1 MSGYKFIIFLILVWI
16 TTGCQHSN
24 SNSASSA
31 FPMKQTNR
39 VTLAEKDAVSQD
51 SNLNKKQSSSDNILN
66 DIALNIEQANN
77 TEQTIT
83 TSQPITQE
91 QAASEKTTKFE
102 TSILTRKDVPAP
114 KEQISDETSE
124 SEPAAQER
132 IDQALELCN
141 YAQQMWE
148 KGKLEE
154 ALTNLDSA
162 YFSILEIDP
171 QISPE
176 FNQQK
181 EDIRYLIS
189 KRILEI
195 YASRQIVVNGQHDEI
210 PITLNQYVQK
220 EIKRLTGPERKFF
233 VQSYERSQRY
243 RPYIVEQLKK
253 AGLPEEISWL
263 PLIESGFK
271 IRALSR
277 ARALG
282 LWQFIPSTG
291 YKFGLSR
298 NYYID
303 ERLDPEKATKA
314 AIAYLKEL
322 HNLFGDWTTA
332 LAAYNCGE
340 SRVLRIIRK
349 QKINY
354 LDNFWDL
361 FQSLPRETSR
371 YVPRFLATLHIINN
385 LDKYNIKISKKFSPI
400 KYNTYEIK
408 KQVRLK
414 DIAKEINVSSKL
426 LKDLN
431 PELRYALLPSETYQ
445 LKIPE
450 EKAQLFLSKIDDIKT
465 TYSPPPMYVY
475 HRVRKGDTLSGIAR
489 KYKTSMRAISS
500 ANHINRRH
508 TIIAGKVLKIPGRN
522 NSYVNNK
529 TVASHQI
536 EPGKTLRYKV
546 RRGDNLWI
554 IARKFGTTTKNIMG
568 VNKLHNTKLNI
579 GQRLYIT
586 SHDKIKKA
594 QQTTDQTKKDQIK
607 IASRGGGTYQVRSGD
622 SPFLIAKKYNM
633 DLNRF
638 LALNNLSKRST
649 IFPGQKLIVE

>member
-1 MSGYKFIIFLILVWI
+1 MHKYSVTILLILIWLL
-16 TTGCQHSN
+16 TGCQHTYNNTSSNRIANQQAGSTDTTRIQETITPKSLKPDKKNLPN
-24 SNSASSA
+24 SNTD
-31 FPMKQTNR
+31 FVN
-39 VTLAEKDAVSQD
+39 
-51 SNLNKKQSSSDNILN
+51 NIG
-66 DIALNIEQANN
+66 QANSN
-77 TEQTIT
+77 NSSINHISTE
-83 TSQPITQE
+83 SNDK
-91 QAASEKTTKFE
+91 QALS
-102 TSILTRKDVPAP
+102 
-114 KEQISDETSE
+114 KEDNNSDIS
-124 SEPAAQER
+124 AQGR

-148 KGKLEE
+148 EGKLEE
-154 ALTNLDSA
+154 ALTSLDSA
-162 YFSILEIDP
+162 YYSILEIDS
-171 QISPE
+171 QASAE

-195 YASRQIVVNGQHDEI
+195 YASRQIVANGQHNEI
-210 PITLNQYVQK
+210 PITLNQYVKK

-233 VQSYERSQRY
+233 VQSLERSQMY
-243 RPYIVEQLKK
+243 RPFIVAELKK

-271 IRALSR
+271 IRALSK

-303 ERLDPEKATKA
+303 ERLDPEKATIA
-314 AIAYLKEL
+314 AIAYLKAL

-340 SRVLRIIRK
+340 SRVLRIIRR

-385 LDKYNIKISKKFSPI
+385 LEKYNITISKPLSPI
-400 KYNTYEIK
+400 QYKTCEIK
-408 KQVRLK
+408 KQVRLQ
-414 DIAKEINVSSKL
+414 DIAKEINVSLKS

-431 PELRYALLPSETYQ
+431 PELRYALLPAETYQ
-445 LKIPE
+445 LRIPE
-450 EKAQLFLSKIDDIKT
+450 EKVQLFLSKIDKIKT

-475 HRVRKGDTLSGIAR
+475 HRVRKGDTLSGIAQ
-489 KYKTSMRAISS
+489 KYRTSMRAISV
-500 ANHINRRH
+500 ANHLNKRH
-508 TIIAGKVLKIPGRN
+508 TIIAGKVLKIPSRSN
-522 NSYVNNK
+522 NIRSQA
-529 TVASHQI
+529 VASHKI
-536 EPGKTLRYKV
+536 EPGKTLKYKV
-546 RRGDNLWI
+546 RRGDNLWN
-554 IARKFGTTTKNIMG
+554 IARKFGTTTKTIMI
-568 VNKLHNTKLNI
+568 VNKLPTTALSI

-586 SHDKIKKA
+586 STSKQHV
-594 QQTTDQTKKDQIK
+594 QTAAKEKGFYK
-607 IASRGGGTYQVRSGD
+607 VRSGD
-622 SPFLIAKKYNM
+622 SPFLIAKSHNM
-633 DLNRF
+633 NLNRF
-638 LALNNLSKRST
+638 LALNNLSKKST

>member
-1 MSGYKFIIFLILVWI
+1 MSGYKFTILLILVWL
-16 TTGCQHSN
+16 TAGCQHSN
-24 SNSASSA
+24 IKTASDDYNGQHVNIIDAPQLNSTSENSNIASNINEEELIVKSSEEAKNLSNSTSS
-31 FPMKQTNR
+31 R
-39 VTLAEKDAVSQD
+39 VTALHNTSKDKPASNFKMDSKGDLKD
-51 SNLNKKQSSSDNILN
+51 SNLL
-66 DIALNIEQANN
+66 
-77 TEQTIT
+77 
-83 TSQPITQE
+83 
-91 QAASEKTTKFE
+91 
-102 TSILTRKDVPAP
+102 
-114 KEQISDETSE
+114 
-124 SEPAAQER
+124 AQNR

-154 ALTNLDSA
+154 ALTSLDSA
-162 YFSILEIDP
+162 YYSILKIDS
-171 QISPE
+171 QNHPE

-195 YASRQIVVNGQHDEI
+195 YASRQIVANGLHDEI
-210 PITLNQYVQK
+210 PITLNRYVEK
-220 EIKRLTGPERKFF
+220 EIKRLTGPERKFLE
-233 VQSYERSQRY
+233 QSIERSQRY
-243 RPYIVEQLKK
+243 RPFIVAELKK
-253 AGLPEEISWL
+253 SGLPEELSWL

-303 ERLDPEKATKA
+303 ERLDPEKATRA

-385 LDKYNIKISKKFSPI
+385 LDKYNIKISKPLSPI
-400 KYNTYEIK
+400 KYKTCEIK

-414 DIAKEINVSSKL
+414 DIAKEINVSSKM

-431 PELRYALLPSETYQ
+431 PELRYALLPPETYH

-450 EKAQLFLSKIDDIKT
+450 EKAQLFLSRIDKIKT

-475 HRVRKGDTLSGIAR
+475 HRVRRGDTLSAIAR
-489 KYKTSMRAISS
+489 KYKTSIRAISS
-500 ANHINRRH
+500 ANNLNRRH
-508 TIIAGKVLKIPGRN
+508 TIIAGKILKIPSRN
-522 NSYVNNK
+522 HIVSNK
-529 TVASHQI
+529 TVVSHPIQ
-536 EPGKTLRYKV
+536 PGKTLRYTV

-554 IARKFGTTTKNIMG
+554 IARKFGTTTKTIML
-568 VNKLHNTKLNI
+568 VNKLSNTSLSI

-586 SHDKIKKA
+586 SSKS
-594 QQTTDQTKKDQIK
+594 QIK
-607 IASRGGGTYQVRSGD
+607 VAENKGSTYRVQSGD
-622 SPFLIAKKYNM
+622 SPFLIAKRYNM
-633 DLNRF
+633 NLDRF
-638 LALNNLSKRST
+638 LALNHLREGST
-649 IFPGQKLIVE
+649 IFPGQKLIIE

>member
-1 MSGYKFIIFLILVWI
+1 MLKTKLAIILILFWI
-16 TTGCQHSN
+16 TAGCQHSYN
-24 SNSASSA
+24 KNTSDQYGKAATASS
-31 FPMKQTNR
+31 
-39 VTLAEKDAVSQD
+39 TLPETDTYSDHPDSNQGKKIADNQEEDVENKELITISDSSLQD
-51 SNLNKKQSSSDNILN
+51 SSKTDSSI
-66 DIALNIEQANN
+66 
-77 TEQTIT
+77 
-83 TSQPITQE
+83 
-91 QAASEKTTKFE
+91 
-102 TSILTRKDVPAP
+102 
-114 KEQISDETSE
+114 
-124 SEPAAQER
+124 SEPGNEKENQEPEFTGQEK

-162 YFSILEIDP
+162 YYSILEID
-171 QISPE
+171 SEVYPE

-195 YASRQIVVNGQHDEI
+195 YASRQIVINGQYNEI
-210 PITLNQYVQK
+210 PIILNQHVQR
-220 EIKRLTGPERKFF
+220 EIKRFTGPERKFF
-233 VQSYERSQRY
+233 IQSLERSARY
-243 RPYIVEQLKK
+243 RPFIVSELKK
-253 AGLPEEISWL
+253 AGLPKDLSWL
-263 PLIESGFK
+263 PLVESGFK
-271 IRALSR
+271 IRALSS

-303 ERLDPEKATKA
+303 ERLDPEKATRA
-314 AIAYLKEL
+314 AISYLKEL

-361 FQSLPRETSR
+361 YQSLPRETSR

-385 LDKYNIKISKKFSPI
+385 LDKYNIKIDNPLIPI
-400 KYNTYEIK
+400 DYKICEIK

-414 DIAKEINVSSKL
+414 DIAKEIGMNTKV

-431 PELRYALLPSETYQ
+431 PELRYALLPPESYQ

-450 EKAQLFLSKIDDIKT
+450 DKVQIFLSKIDIIKT

-475 HRVRKGDTLSGIAR
+475 HRVRRGDTLSGIAK
-489 KYKTSMRAISS
+489 KYKTSVRAISVTNNIS
-500 ANHINRRH
+500 RSH
-508 TIIAGKVLKIPGRN
+508 TIIAGKVLKIPSRTSGAN
-522 NSYVNNK
+522 INVMP
-529 TVASHQI
+529 SHRI
-536 EPGKTLRYKV
+536 PPGKTLTYRVKG
-546 RRGDNLWI
+546 GDNLWI
-554 IARKFGTTTKNIMG
+554 IARKFGTTTKNIMT
-568 VNKLHNTKLNI
+568 VNSLSRTTLSI
-579 GQRLYIT
+579 GQTLYIT
-586 SHDKIKKA
+586 SGKQSTAAKKGA
-594 QQTTDQTKKDQIK
+594 V
-607 IASRGGGTYQVRSGD
+607 TYHVQSGD
-622 SPFLIAKKYNM
+622 SPFTIAKKHNM
-633 DLNRF
+633 SLNRL
-638 LALNNLSKRST
+638 LALNHLNKRST